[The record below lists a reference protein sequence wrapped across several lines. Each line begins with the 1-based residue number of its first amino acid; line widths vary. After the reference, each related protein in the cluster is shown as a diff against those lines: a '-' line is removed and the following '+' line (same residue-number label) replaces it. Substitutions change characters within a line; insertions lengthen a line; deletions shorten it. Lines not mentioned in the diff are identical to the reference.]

1 MKLNTT
7 RVAACLA
14 SLCVTAAVT
23 LAIAAPA
30 SSVEAKTGIGRG
42 QALVYIDS
50 PTATVVKTG
59 KRSYSMTLAPD
70 SSGQWMGERPD
81 AKGNTS
87 TRVGD
92 ITAKKLSNKWSSFRY
107 TDASIPATLAW
118 ASSDGMTSALVK
130 LSRPKI
136 TDAGV
141 RFDFTSPFTIPS
153 TLTDVSINLQRAP
166 VKSPARS
173 SSSTPPCSSSTDATN
188 FQISGDLCIGSN
200 APDVNKINS
209 RIYNASNNNTC
220 WTGDGAKVMNE
231 DDKSNQYSVTSNTCA
246 SIEYENA
253 IAATSSVSAY
263 GASVAWPSTKPS
275 GSVVAGNLAYI
286 LYVTPPDADQFK
298 FNHQVMSFS

>member
-1 MKLNTT
+1 
-7 RVAACLA
+7 
-14 SLCVTAAVT
+14 
-23 LAIAAPA
+23 
-30 SSVEAKTGIGRG
+30 
-42 QALVYIDS
+42 
-50 PTATVVKTG
+50 
-59 KRSYSMTLAPD
+59 MTLAPD
-70 SSGQWMGERPD
+70 SSGQWMGERTD

-136 TDAGV
+136 TDSGV

-166 VKSPARS
+166 KKAQVRA
-173 SSSTPPCSSSTDATN
+173 TDSYN
-188 FQISGDLCIGSN
+188 FQVSGDLWIGSN
-200 APDVNKINS
+200 APYSNQINS

-231 DDKSNQYSVTSNTCA
+231 DDKSHAYSVTSNTCA
-246 SIEYENA
+246 NVSYVNQV
-253 IAATSSVSAY
+253 AATSSVPAY
-263 GASVAWPSTKPS
+263 GASVAWPSR
-275 GSVVAGNLAYI
+275 GNGNLTYF
-286 LYVTPPDADQFK
+286 LYVTPADAPQFK
-298 FNHQVMSFS
+298 FTQQVMSFS

>member
-1 MKLNTT
+1 
-7 RVAACLA
+7 
-14 SLCVTAAVT
+14 
-23 LAIAAPA
+23 
-30 SSVEAKTGIGRG
+30 
-42 QALVYIDS
+42 
-50 PTATVVKTG
+50 
-59 KRSYSMTLAPD
+59 MTLSPD
-70 SSGQWMGERPD
+70 SSGQWMGERTD

-136 TDAGV
+136 TDSGV

-166 VKSPARS
+166 KKTQVRA
-173 SSSTPPCSSSTDATN
+173 TDSYN
-188 FQISGDLCIGSN
+188 FQVSGDLWIGAN
-200 APDVNKINS
+200 APASNQINS

-220 WTGDGAKVMNE
+220 WTGSGAKVMNE
-231 DDKSNQYSVTSNTCA
+231 DDEIRQYSVTSNTCA
-246 SIEYENA
+246 SIDYANA
-253 IAATSSVSAY
+253 IAATSSLPAY
-263 GASVAWPSTKPS
+263 GASVAWPYTKAS
-275 GSVVAGNLAYI
+275 GSVVAGNLTYL
-286 LYVTPPDADQFK
+286 LYVTPPNADQFK